1 MNLKKVSMYLFISIF
16 LVSATK
22 LFVMIKINELSSDVS
37 QLNDNIKFYQKEI
50 QELKIEH
57 HNLYSPQRIF
67 ELAKE
72 HGFVRVERR
81 IEKNGLLRPYDM
93 SKVEEINPDV
103 LGFNK

>member
-22 LFVMIKINELSSDVS
+22 LFVMIKINELSREVS
-37 QLNDNIKFYQKEI
+37 QLNEEIKFHEKEI
-50 QELKIEH
+50 QELQVEH

-72 HGFVRVERR
+72 YDFVRVERR
-81 IEKNGLLRPYDM
+81 VEKNGLLRPYDM

>member
-1 MNLKKVSMYLFISIF
+1 MSLRKASRYLFVSIF
-16 LVSATK
+16 IVCAAK
-22 LFVMIKINELSSDVS
+22 LFVMIKINELSSEVS
-37 QLNDNIKFYQKEI
+37 QLNEEIKLHEKEI
-50 QELKIEH
+50 QELQVEH

-72 HGFVRVERR
+72 YDFVRVERR

-103 LGFNK
+103 LGISK

>member
-1 MNLKKVSMYLFISIF
+1 MNLKKASMYLFVSIF

-22 LFVMIKINELSSDVS
+22 LFVMIKINELSSEVS

-50 QELKIEH
+50 QELKVEH

-67 ELAKE
+67 ELSKE
-72 HGFVRVERR
+72 YDFVRVERR

-93 SKVEEINPDV
+93 GKVEEINPGV